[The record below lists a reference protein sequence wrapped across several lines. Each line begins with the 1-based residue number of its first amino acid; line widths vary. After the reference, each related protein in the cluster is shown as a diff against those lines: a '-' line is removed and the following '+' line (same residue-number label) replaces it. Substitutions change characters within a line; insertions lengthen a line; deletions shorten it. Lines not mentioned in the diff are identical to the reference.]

1 MKELK
6 TYNELV
12 DSFSKLPGVGMKSAQ
27 RMAFSVIEMR
37 EEDANEFAEAI
48 RKAKT
53 SIHKCPTCGLY
64 CEGEQCEVCDNPK
77 RDHSTCIVVSLP
89 KDALSFEKLQYKGVY
104 HVLGGLL
111 SPTKGIGAE
120 DISIAPL
127 LQRIE
132 KEGIREVILA
142 MNPNLEGETTALFI
156 ARMLQGKNIK
166 VTRLG
171 YGLPMGANLEYADP
185 LTLEKALEGRKSL

>member
-48 RKAKT
+48 RKAKI

-64 CEGEQCEVCDNPK
+64 CEGEHCDANIE
-77 RDHSTCIVVSLP
+77 IVIVDL
-89 KDALSFEKLQYKGVY
+89 KK
-104 HVLGGLL
+104 
-111 SPTKGIGAE
+111 
-120 DISIAPL
+120 
-127 LQRIE
+127 
-132 KEGIREVILA
+132 
-142 MNPNLEGETTALFI
+142 
-156 ARMLQGKNIK
+156 
-166 VTRLG
+166 
-171 YGLPMGANLEYADP
+171 
-185 LTLEKALEGRKSL
+185 